1 MARSRSA
8 ANAERDV
15 VRVCHSGLDVGGVQA
30 QVLRSLRR
38 LVPVDAAFFATADP
52 VTLQFTGAHSEEPL
66 VAAAPRFLANELAG
80 ADVNTFTSLAT
91 SAAHVATLDSATG
104 RSRLESERYRELM
117 RPLGLG
123 DELRAA
129 LVAGSECWGY
139 LCLHRADGPLGFS
152 RREAAVVVRLGPH
165 IAHALRLALLGSR
178 GPVRGDDRRP
188 GVLLVT
194 DDVTPVASTPEA
206 EHLLSLLNPG
216 PGGALP
222 VAVHAVVATLSAIE
236 RGSAPPSRLPRAT
249 VRTRDGGWL
258 DVHASRLQGSS
269 GTDRVTVVLEPARP
283 HTAAAIQLAAYG
295 LTRREN
301 EVATRIL
308 RGESNRVIAGA
319 LHLTEHTVHDH
330 IKSIF
335 DKAGVRSRG
344 ELAGRLLGPLGPG

>member
-1 MARSRSA
+1 M
-8 ANAERDV
+8 
-15 VRVCHSGLDVGGVQA
+15 
-30 QVLRSLRR
+30 
-38 LVPVDAAFFATADP
+38 
-52 VTLQFTGAHSEEPL
+52 
-66 VAAAPRFLANELAG
+66 
-80 ADVNTFTSLAT
+80 TSC
-91 SAAHVATLDSATG
+91 
-104 RSRLESERYRELM
+104 
-117 RPLGLG
+117 
-123 DELRAA
+123 A

-152 RREAAVVVRLGPH
+152 RREAAVVARLGPH